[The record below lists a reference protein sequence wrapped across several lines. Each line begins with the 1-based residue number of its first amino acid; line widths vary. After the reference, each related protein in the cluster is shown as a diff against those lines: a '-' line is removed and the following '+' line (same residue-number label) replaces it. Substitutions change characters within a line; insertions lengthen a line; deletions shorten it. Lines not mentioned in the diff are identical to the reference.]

1 MKIDIVPR
9 TYFEE
14 RMGTAEVEAL
24 LRSHKVISIQSSNGW
39 DSEPPFAKKHCESKN
54 LLCLVFDDY
63 FGIPE
68 DPVERSRVALFTPEH
83 ADRIM
88 RFVDDG
94 SMPLVVLCTQGARAP
109 GDQSPPSEI
118 LRPSGCHVHHVQ
130 HYCQHWTWYQQV
142 WSSRATIIDRFK
154 CIQHGKLDSQA

>member
-1 MKIDIVPR
+1 MKIDILPR
-9 TYFEE
+9 SYFEGRIGSDE
-14 RMGTAEVEAL
+14 IAQL
-24 LRSHKVISIQSSNGW
+24 LKTHKVISIQSSSGY
-39 DSEPPFAKKHCESKN
+39 DSEPPFAKGHMESKN

-94 SMPLVVLCTQGARAP
+94 SMPLVVHCTQGVSRSGAVGYVLDRYFNSVLANNERDYEYFMARNP
-109 GDQSPPSEI
+109 FIMPNPNVVEVF
-118 LRPSGCHVHHVQ
+118 LK
-130 HYCQHWTWYQQV
+130 Y
-142 WSSRATIIDRFK
+142 
-154 CIQHGKLDSQA
+154 LEL

>member
-9 TYFEE
+9 IYFEE
-14 RMGTAEVEAL
+14 RRGTAEVAAL
-24 LRSHKVISIQSSNGW
+24 LRSHKVISIQSSSGW
-39 DSEPPFAKKHCESKN
+39 DSEPPFSKEHRESKN

-68 DPVERSRVALFTPEH
+68 DPVKRSRGALFTPEH

-94 SMPLVVLCTQGARAP
+94 SMPLVVHCTQGVSRSGAVGYVLDRYFNRVLATNDKDYEYFMARNP
-109 GDQSPPSEI
+109 FVMPNPNVVEVF
-118 LRPSGCHVHHVQ
+118 LR
-130 HYCQHWTWYQQV
+130 
-142 WSSRATIIDRFK
+142 F
-154 CIQHGKLDSQA
+154 LEL

>member
-1 MKIDIVPR
+1 MKIDILPR
-9 TYFEE
+9 SYFEGRIGSDE
-14 RMGTAEVEAL
+14 IAQL
-24 LRSHKVISIQSSNGW
+24 LKPPKVMSLKSSSGY
-39 DSEPPFAKKHCESKN
+39 SSQPPFAKGHMESKN

-94 SMPLVVLCTQGARAP
+94 SMPLAVHCTQGVSRSGAVGYVLDRYFNSVLANNERDYEYFMARNP
-109 GDQSPPSEI
+109 FIMPNPNVVDVF
-118 LRPSGCHVHHVQ
+118 LR
-130 HYCQHWTWYQQV
+130 
-142 WSSRATIIDRFK
+142 F
-154 CIQHGKLDSQA
+154 LEL

>member
-1 MKIDIVPR
+1 MKIDILPR
-9 TYFEE
+9 SYFEGRIGSDE
-14 RMGTAEVEAL
+14 IAQL
-24 LRSHKVISIQSSNGW
+24 LKTHKVISIQSSSGY
-39 DSEPPFAKKHCESKN
+39 DSEPPFAKGHMESKN

-94 SMPLVVLCTQGARAP
+94 SMPLVVHCTQGVSRSGAVGYVLDRYFNSVLANNERDYEYFMARNP
-109 GDQSPPSEI
+109 FIMPNPNVVEVFLS
-118 LRPSGCHVHHVQ
+118 
-130 HYCQHWTWYQQV
+130 TW
-142 WSSRATIIDRFK
+142 R
-154 CIQHGKLDSQA
+154 

>member
-1 MKIDIVPR
+1 MKIDILPR
-9 TYFEE
+9 SYFEGRIGSDE
-14 RMGTAEVEAL
+14 IAQL
-24 LRSHKVISIQSSNGW
+24 LKTHKVISIQSSSGY
-39 DSEPPFAKKHCESKN
+39 DSEPPFAKGHMESKN

-94 SMPLVVLCTQGARAP
+94 SMPLVVHCTQGVSRSGAVGYVLDRYFNSVLANNERDYEYFMARNP
-109 GDQSPPSEI
+109 FIMPNPNVVEVFLKFLEI
-118 LRPSGCHVHHVQ
+118 N
-130 HYCQHWTWYQQV
+130 T
-142 WSSRATIIDRFK
+142 
-154 CIQHGKLDSQA
+154 

>member
-1 MKIDIVPR
+1 MKIDILPR
-9 TYFEE
+9 SYFEGRIGSDE
-14 RMGTAEVEAL
+14 IAQL
-24 LRSHKVISIQSSNGW
+24 LKTHKVISIQSSSGY
-39 DSEPPFAKKHCESKN
+39 DSEPPFAKGHMESKN

-94 SMPLVVLCTQGARAP
+94 SMPLAVHCTQGVSRSGAVGYVLDRYFNSVLANSERDYEYFMARNP
-109 GDQSPPSEI
+109 FIMPNPNVVEVFLKYLEI
-118 LRPSGCHVHHVQ
+118 N
-130 HYCQHWTWYQQV
+130 T
-142 WSSRATIIDRFK
+142 
-154 CIQHGKLDSQA
+154 

>member
-1 MKIDIVPR
+1 MKIDILPR
-9 TYFEE
+9 SYFEE
-14 RMGTAEVEAL
+14 RRGSFEIGEL

-39 DSEPPFAKKHCESKN
+39 DSEPPFSKEHCESKN

-94 SMPLVVLCTQGARAP
+94 SMPLVVHCTQGVSRSGAVGYVLDRYFNRVLAKNEKDCKYFMARNP
-109 GDQSPPSEI
+109 FIMPNPNVVEVF
-118 LRPSGCHVHHVQ
+118 LR
-130 HYCQHWTWYQQV
+130 
-142 WSSRATIIDRFK
+142 F
-154 CIQHGKLDSQA
+154 LEL

>member
-1 MKIDIVPR
+1 MKIDILPR
-9 TYFEE
+9 SYFEGRIGSDE
-14 RMGTAEVEAL
+14 IAQL
-24 LRSHKVISIQSSNGW
+24 LKTHKVISIQSSSGY
-39 DSEPPFAKKHCESKN
+39 DSQPPFAKGHMESKN

-94 SMPLVVLCTQGARAP
+94 SMPLAVHCTQGVSRSGAVGYVLDRYFNSVLANNERDYEYFMARNP
-109 GDQSPPSEI
+109 FIMPNPNVVEVFLKYLEI
-118 LRPSGCHVHHVQ
+118 N
-130 HYCQHWTWYQQV
+130 T
-142 WSSRATIIDRFK
+142 
-154 CIQHGKLDSQA
+154 

>member
-1 MKIDIVPR
+1 MKIDILPR
-9 TYFEE
+9 SYFEGRIGSDE
-14 RMGTAEVEAL
+14 IAQL
-24 LRSHKVISIQSSNGW
+24 LKTHKVISIQSSSGY
-39 DSEPPFAKKHCESKN
+39 DSEPPFAKGHMESKN

-94 SMPLVVLCTQGARAP
+94 SMPLVVHCTQGVSRSGAVGYVLDRYFNSVLANNERDYEYFMARNP
-109 GDQSPPSEI
+109 FIMPNPNVVEVFLKYLEI
-118 LRPSGCHVHHVQ
+118 N
-130 HYCQHWTWYQQV
+130 T
-142 WSSRATIIDRFK
+142 
-154 CIQHGKLDSQA
+154 

>member
-1 MKIDIVPR
+1 MKIDILPR
-9 TYFEE
+9 SYFEGRIGSDE
-14 RMGTAEVEAL
+14 IAQL
-24 LRSHKVISIQSSNGW
+24 LKTHKVISIQSSSGY
-39 DSEPPFAKKHCESKN
+39 DSEPPFAKWHMESKN

-94 SMPLVVLCTQGARAP
+94 SMPLAVHCTQGVSRSGAVGYVLDRYFNSVLANNERDYEYFMARNP
-109 GDQSPPSEI
+109 FIMPNPNVVEVFLKYLEI
-118 LRPSGCHVHHVQ
+118 N
-130 HYCQHWTWYQQV
+130 T
-142 WSSRATIIDRFK
+142 
-154 CIQHGKLDSQA
+154 